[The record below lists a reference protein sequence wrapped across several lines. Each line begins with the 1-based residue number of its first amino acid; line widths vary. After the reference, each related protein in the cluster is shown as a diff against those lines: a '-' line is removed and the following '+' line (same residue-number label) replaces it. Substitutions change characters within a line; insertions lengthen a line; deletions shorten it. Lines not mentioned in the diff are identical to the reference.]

1 MPRPI
6 HRLFNRLFNRCLLLL
21 CASAITVPAQNPAPK
36 DVRIVAKDG
45 QTAIPKLALYLNSP
59 ALDTRIEVVKQ
70 LTDLGGKDSLDPLM
84 TASHDPDPEM
94 QMRSIDGLVNFYLP
108 GYVRQGPAAS
118 IARAGASI
126 KAKFSDTND
135 QVIDGFVTVRP
146 EVIATVGKLASG
158 GNGMDVRASAC
169 RAIGILRGRAAIPD
183 LVEALHSKDNNV
195 MYEALVAIRK
205 IRDPEAGPKVVF
217 LLRDLDD
224 RIQSAAI
231 EDAGLLQA
239 KDGLPALRG
248 IVASPRG
255 SKPERSA
262 LGAIAMMPEPAD
274 RALLQRYLVS
284 KDERLRAAAVEGLGR
299 IGDPG
304 DHAAI
309 DKVWKD
315 DDKMPPRLASAFA
328 LTLGGDLAL
337 AENGPFR
344 YLLNTLNSS
353 AWRDTAA
360 AYLMEA
366 ARHPAVLAALHQ
378 PLQTGTRDEKIQ
390 LAHILA
396 VSGDASTV
404 PWLDTLSRDSDSNVA
419 QEGLRALRSLR
430 ARL

>member
-1 MPRPI
+1 MRFSI
-6 HRLFNRLFNRCLLLL
+6 FVCVL
-21 CASAITVPAQNPAPK
+21 AVVPAFAQSSPTPK

-59 ALDTRIEVVKQ
+59 ALDTRVEVVKQ
-70 LTDLGGKDSLDPLM
+70 ITDLGGKESIDPLI
-84 TASHDPDPEM
+84 TASHDPDAEM
-94 QMRSIDGLVNFYLP
+94 QLRAIDGLVNFYLP

-118 IARAGASI
+118 IARVGASI
-126 KAKFSDTND
+126 KAKFSDSNE
-135 QVIDGFVTVRP
+135 QMIDGFVNVRP
-146 EVIATVGKLASG
+146 DVIQAIGKLASG
-158 GNGMDVRASAC
+158 GTGNDVKASAC
-169 RAIGILRGRAAIPD
+169 RALGILRGQAATPN
-183 LVEALHSKDNNV
+183 LLEALRTKDNTV

-205 IRDPEAGPKVVF
+205 IRDPEAGPKITY

-239 KDGLPALRG
+239 KDGLPALRS

-262 LGAIAMMPEPAD
+262 LSAIAMMPEPVD
-274 RALLQRYLVS
+274 RPLLQRYLAS

-304 DHAAI
+304 DRTAI
-309 DKVWKD
+309 EKIWKD

-328 LTLGGDLAL
+328 LTLGGDLDL
-337 AENGPFR
+337 GENAPFR
-344 YLLNTLNSS
+344 YLLNTLNSA
-353 AWRDTAA
+353 AWRDTAS
-360 AYLMEA
+360 AYLVEVARKPA
-366 ARHPAVLAALHQ
+366 ALAVLRQ
-378 PLQTGTRDEKIQ
+378 PLETGTRDEKIQ
-390 LAHILA
+390 LARILA
-396 VSGDASTV
+396 ISGDANTV
-404 PWLDTLSRDSDSNVA
+404 PWLDKLSHDPDTIVA

>member
-1 MPRPI
+1 MRFSI
-6 HRLFNRLFNRCLLLL
+6 FVCVL
-21 CASAITVPAQNPAPK
+21 AVVPAFAQSGPTPK

-59 ALDTRIEVVKQ
+59 ALDTRVEVVKQ
-70 LTDLGGKDSLDPLM
+70 ITDLGGKESIDPLI
-84 TASHDPDPEM
+84 TASHDPDAEM
-94 QMRSIDGLVNFYLP
+94 QLRAIDGLVNFYLP

-118 IARAGASI
+118 IARVGASI
-126 KAKFSDTND
+126 KAKFSDSNE
-135 QVIDGFVTVRP
+135 QMIDGFVNVRP
-146 EVIATVGKLASG
+146 DVIQAIGKLASG
-158 GNGMDVRASAC
+158 GTGNDVKASAC
-169 RAIGILRGRAAIPD
+169 RALGILRGQAATPN
-183 LVEALHSKDNNV
+183 LLEALRTKDNTV

-205 IRDPEAGPKVVF
+205 IRDPEAGPKITY

-239 KDGLPALRG
+239 KDGLPALRS

-262 LGAIAMMPEPAD
+262 LSAIAMMPEPVD
-274 RALLQRYLVS
+274 RPLLQRYLAS

-304 DHAAI
+304 DRTAI
-309 DKVWKD
+309 EKIWKD

-328 LTLGGDLAL
+328 LTLGGDLDL
-337 AENGPFR
+337 GENAPFR
-344 YLLNTLNSS
+344 YLLNTLNSA
-353 AWRDTAA
+353 AWRDTAS
-360 AYLMEA
+360 AYLVEVARKPA
-366 ARHPAVLAALHQ
+366 ALAVLRQ
-378 PLQTGTRDEKIQ
+378 PLETGTRDEKIQ
-390 LAHILA
+390 LARILA
-396 VSGDASTV
+396 ISGDANTV
-404 PWLDTLSRDSDSNVA
+404 PWLDKLSHDPDTIVA